1 MPLSTIFELYHGGN
15 FFQQYLSYIMEETF
29 GLSVLSVTVLFVYL
43 LQSITLRIYEP
54 ITISYIKDL

>member
-1 MPLSTIFELYHGGN
+1 
-15 FFQQYLSYIMEETF
+15 MEETF

-54 ITISYIKDL
+54 ITISYIKDLWTYYNQLL